1 MKSWEEERPI
11 YEEELT
17 PQQKEL
23 AKKAAKEHLQKEYE
37 RGRKTI
43 VIMMGTYVGMKILAT
58 LLSIFVIADAGQGM
72 GYFMIGLLEVGIAL
86 FIAYNLYHGK
96 QWARMLFGFLLAFSI
111 INLLGNIM
119 SLDIGRTDYTK
130 APGNT
135 TLIYSEGKVVEVRDL
150 GEKEISEM
158 QEQEDARAMAHRIVA
173 GMYLI
178 FLAVEIA
185 YFYLLFAY
193 HPVKEFLYGQ
203 ETNF

>member
-58 LLSIFVIADAGQGM
+58 LLSVFVIADAGQGM
-72 GYFMIGLLEVGIAL
+72 GYFTIGLLEVGIAL

-119 SLDIGRTDYTK
+119 SLDIGRTDYTR

>member
-1 MKSWEEERPI
+1 
-11 YEEELT
+11 
-17 PQQKEL
+17 
-23 AKKAAKEHLQKEYE
+23 
-37 RGRKTI
+37 
-43 VIMMGTYVGMKILAT
+43 MMGTYVGMKILAT
-58 LLSIFVIADAGQGM
+58 LLSVFVIADAGQGM
-72 GYFMIGLLEVGIAL
+72 GYFTIGLLEVGIAL

-119 SLDIGRTDYTK
+119 SLDIGRTDYTR

>member
-58 LLSIFVIADAGQGM
+58 LLSVFVIADAGQGM
-72 GYFMIGLLEVGIAL
+72 GYFTIGLLEVGIAL

-119 SLDIGRTDYTK
+119 NLDIGRTDYTR

-173 GMYLI
+173 GLYLI

-185 YFYLLFAY
+185 YFYLLCAY

>member
-58 LLSIFVIADAGQGM
+58 LLSVFVIADAGQGM
-72 GYFMIGLLEVGIAL
+72 GYFTIGLLEVGIAL

-119 SLDIGRTDYTK
+119 NLDIGRTDYTR

>member
-58 LLSIFVIADAGQGM
+58 LLSVFVIADAGQGM
-72 GYFMIGLLEVGIAL
+72 GYFTIGLLEVGIAL

-119 SLDIGRTDYTK
+119 NLDIGRTDYTR

-135 TLIYSEGKVVEVRDL
+135 TLISSEGKVVEVRDL

>member
-58 LLSIFVIADAGQGM
+58 LLSVFVIADAGQGM
-72 GYFMIGLLEVGIAL
+72 GYFTIGLLEVGIAF

-119 SLDIGRTDYTK
+119 SLDIGRTDYTR

>member
-119 SLDIGRTDYTK
+119 SLDIGRTDYTR

>member
-1 MKSWEEERPI
+1 MKSWEEERPV

-17 PQQKEL
+17 LEQKEL

-43 VIMMGTYVGMKILAT
+43 VIMMSVYVGMKILAT
-58 LLSIFVIADAGQGM
+58 LLNVFVIADVGQRL
-72 GYFMIGLLEVGIAL
+72 GYFMIALPEIGIAL

-96 QWARMLFGFLLAFSI
+96 QWARMLFGLLLAFSI

-119 SLDIGRTDYTK
+119 SLDIGRTDYTR

-135 TLIYSEGKVVEVRDL
+135 TLIYSEGKVVEVWEL
-150 GEKEISEM
+150 GEAEISEM
-158 QEQEDARAMAHRIVA
+158 QKQEDARAMAHRVVA
-173 GMYLI
+173 GMYMV

-203 ETNF
+203 ETSF